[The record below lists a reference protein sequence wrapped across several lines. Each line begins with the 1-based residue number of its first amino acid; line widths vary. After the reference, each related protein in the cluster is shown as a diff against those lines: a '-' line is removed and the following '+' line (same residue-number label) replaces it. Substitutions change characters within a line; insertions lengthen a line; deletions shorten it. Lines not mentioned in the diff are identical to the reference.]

1 MKKILVVMFVM
12 TICGN
17 AVAEDSVRK
26 IPDGESDSFKIP
38 PGSTIVVE
46 YPIQP
51 VVTTSGN
58 QSSPATSTTITN
70 TVVEHKTETV
80 VKRELSVKRLD
91 RFTLGPTVWVTRFG
105 VGAGL
110 GMSWEITRSHEWT
123 VLLDG
128 SVGKGPEGIG
138 GNLGGFAL
146 FKPVVGWGIRLG
158 AIYNRE
164 GAVGN
169 TRGIHAQTIASVFG
183 IQYMTRHISMAVTGG
198 PGWFSYVNVRKNPA
212 FVADTLGYIAIYSL
226 SVGF

>member
-91 RFTLGPTVWVTRFG
+91 RFTLANIIRRAPG
-105 VGAGL
+105 
-110 GMSWEITRSHEWT
+110 E
-123 VLLDG
+123 
-128 SVGKGPEGIG
+128 
-138 GNLGGFAL
+138 
-146 FKPVVGWGIRLG
+146 PV
-158 AIYNRE
+158 
-164 GAVGN
+164 
-169 TRGIHAQTIASVFG
+169 
-183 IQYMTRHISMAVTGG
+183 
-198 PGWFSYVNVRKNPA
+198 
-212 FVADTLGYIAIYSL
+212 
-226 SVGF
+226 